1 MKETILKKAADLLST
16 RSTER
21 EHDIRIL
28 YELLPSLS
36 DEGILA
42 IYFRFWERLLIEDI
56 ARILG
61 RSWDETDRL
70 IDNSIKELRNGFLTN
85 QMSARLQAA

>member
-1 MKETILKKAADLLST
+1 MKKAILDKAADLLPS
-16 RSTER
+16 RSPER
-21 EHDIRIL
+21 EKDLHLL

-36 DEGILA
+36 DEGIIA

-61 RSWDETDRL
+61 LSWNETNKL
-70 IDNSIKELRNGFLTN
+70 IEDSIKELRNGFLSN
-85 QMSARLQAA
+85 QLSAQLLAA